1 MPKKNATK
9 LETKLREM
17 ELRLAGAESKIST
30 RDKKVANLKVA
41 LEVSEDKFYDIG
53 FANAENSCDLVMLQS
68 RHYEFGEGWM
78 AVVAAMG
85 MPEDSPFRDPKQ
97 ILYTDPPLP
106 LVQNLVHT
114 KDEDSQR
121 MKELVQEINSHAEL
135 IDLEITGDLN
145 VVQGS
150 AQPQVPNPNFQLAV
164 DATLL

>member
-1 MPKKNATK
+1 
-9 LETKLREM
+9 M

-30 RDKKVANLKVA
+30 RDKEVANLKVA

-53 FANAENSCDLVMLQS
+53 FANAENSCELVMLQS
-68 RHYEFGEGWM
+68 RHYGFDEGWM
-78 AVVAAMG
+78 AAVGAMG
-85 MPEDSPFRDPKQ
+85 VPKDSPCRDPKQ

-106 LVQNLVHT
+106 PVQNLVHA
-114 KDEDSQR
+114 KDKDSQR

-135 IDLEITGDLN
+135 INLENTDDLN

-164 DATLL
+164 DATPFEPKQLQDLTV